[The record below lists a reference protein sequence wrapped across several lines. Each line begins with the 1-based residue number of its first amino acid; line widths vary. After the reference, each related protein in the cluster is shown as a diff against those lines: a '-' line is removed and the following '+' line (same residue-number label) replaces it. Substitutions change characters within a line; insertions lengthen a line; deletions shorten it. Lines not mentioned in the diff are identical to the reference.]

1 MRNWGVVGCV
11 FAVVSCAIA
20 KTALVRLAQQGVEWL
35 VLPSAHVQRGQLET
49 DDPLQSLHRVCALT
63 RRDQLGARMGPKVDN
78 TLDGGPVLKNF
89 DWERNVRN

>member
-1 MRNWGVVGCV
+1 
-11 FAVVSCAIA
+11 
-20 KTALVRLAQQGVEWL
+20 
-35 VLPSAHVQRGQLET
+35 
-49 DDPLQSLHRVCALT
+49 LT